1 MTAWE
6 PDDGV
11 RYLNPEVVLHFK
23 ARHARVKDV
32 VDRDNVLPLLDDERR
47 AWLREAVR
55 RTYPDHAWQAV
66 LDG

>member
-1 MTAWE
+1 
-6 PDDGV
+6 
-11 RYLNPEVVLHFK
+11 VLHFK
-23 ARHARVKDV
+23 ALQARAKDE

-55 RTYPDHAWQAV
+55 RTYPGHAWQAV